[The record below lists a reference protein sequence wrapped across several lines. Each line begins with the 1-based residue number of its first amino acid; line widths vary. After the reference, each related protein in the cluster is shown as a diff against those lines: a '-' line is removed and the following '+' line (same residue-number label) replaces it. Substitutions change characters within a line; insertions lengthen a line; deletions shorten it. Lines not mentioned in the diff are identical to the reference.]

1 MLSRRVPRPVL
12 AGVTL
17 LVLLAVA
24 VVVMR
29 GGDDDTGPS
38 VAQVRAVELAALGDG
53 DAANLGDLLDGK
65 PLVLNFFAVWCQP
78 CRQEMPDFERVSQDL
93 GDSVG
98 VIGVAVP
105 PSTQQSQEIVDETG
119 VTYPTYADP
128 TGEVLAL
135 FEGTQMPT
143 TVFITADGEVTGVE
157 NERLTRDEILRHVA
171 DDLGVDP

>member
-17 LVLLAVA
+17 LVLLAVV

-29 GGDDDTGPS
+29 RDEDTGPS
-38 VAQVRAVELAALGDG
+38 AAQVRAVELAALGDG

-78 CRQEMPDFERVSQDL
+78 CRQEMPDFERVSQDFD
-93 GDSVG
+93 GEVR
-98 VIGVAVP
+98 VVGVAVP
-105 PSTQQSQEIVDETG
+105 PNTQASQDIVDETG

-143 TVFITADGEVTGVE
+143 TVFITAGGEVAGVE
-157 NERLTRDEILRHVA
+157 NERLTRDDILRHVA
-171 DDLGVDP
+171 DDFGVAR